1 MQPPSFWTCLLPPP
15 HSVSAICALLVRVAQ
30 VICVSSFGEQ
40 FSASWCRTR
49 RTSAKRSLD
58 EKLTN
63 SKWMQMVLPY
73 SQASRRGRCRE
84 IGIKRFI
91 LHVCMYINMH
101 IFMCIYIYIHIIFMC
116 MIVHTHIYV
125 RLDIHQYIYIYLI
138 LIYTI
143 HNIYWNTSIICIHWH
158 MTKLRWSM
166 PSASK
171 ECFPL

>member
-101 IFMCIYIYIHIIFMC
+101 IFMCIYIHTYYIH
-116 MIVHTHIYV
+116 VHDCAHT
-125 RLDIHQYIYIYLI
+125 YICTSRYTSVYIYLI